1 MWRARAGID
10 DADDAAD
17 VEMEEVEKK
26 CMYACFFLLTTN
38 CYFPRQHGQDRQ
50 RTGKARPIAR
60 KIEAYTA
67 HLESIMPVA
76 VSTESLLRN
85 AFPSLDDP
93 IVSYL
98 SGFVDEPDES
108 PEEALTSVIEPI
120 LESATRYN
128 PAQARELK
136 AVLAAIRAVLEE
148 KAPED
153 DELYQTSTGL
163 TRLDRVVDMSKTA
176 MSKTA
181 GFDTAGGV
189 DLGLGGSKKNRTT
202 VDLKKLEKQ
211 ETKTRAKLAKRAQ
224 RDLYESSKVVE
235 LAKNQASY
243 EELFLK
249 VNPLENAAHRGKNK
263 DIHLPSI
270 DLNFGS
276 NRLLNNATLT
286 LASGR
291 RYGVIGRNGY
301 GKSTL
306 LRNMALRELPIPSH
320 ISLLYVE
327 QEITGDDTTAL
338 EAVLRADVWRERLL
352 VEERT
357 INSQLAALEEVAAA
371 AAATETAEAADGGP
385 MDMPTRQRE
394 MRREELTVR
403 LGEVQSQLIEMDAE
417 SGPARAAALLSGL
430 GISSEQQ
437 SWPTKA
443 FSGGWRMRL
452 ALARALF
459 CKPDLLM
466 LDEPSNMLDLDAIAW
481 LEDYLVEEWKGT
493 LLLVSHDRAFLDNVA
508 TDIIHVHSQRLDY
521 YKGNFSQFYSTR
533 EERRLNQQRE
543 YEANKLKR
551 EHLQAFVDRWRYN
564 ANRAAQAQ
572 SRLKELERLP
582 ILEPPEADDVVTFR
596 LPEVEQLNPPLIQ
609 LDEVT
614 FGYTPERILLEHV
627 SVDVTMD
634 SRIAVIGPN
643 GAGKSTL
650 MKLLIG
656 ELAPIKGDQKKNG
669 RLRIGWFSQHHI
681 DQLDYKATPV
691 GFLTAKFPGKTEQEY
706 RSHLGAFGITGSTG
720 LQKIETL
727 SGGQKSR
734 VAFAQLSLQR
744 AHILVL
750 DEPTNHLDVEGLD
763 ALASAIK
770 KWNGGV
776 IVISHDQTF
785 IKETCNEV
793 IVVRG
798 GRAVRKT
805 FDGNLRA
812 VLFD

>member
-1 MWRARAGID
+1 
-10 DADDAAD
+10 
-17 VEMEEVEKK
+17 
-26 CMYACFFLLTTN
+26 
-38 CYFPRQHGQDRQ
+38 
-50 RTGKARPIAR
+50 
-60 KIEAYTA
+60 
-67 HLESIMPVA
+67 MPVA
-76 VSTESLLRN
+76 VSTESLLN
-85 AFPSLDDP
+85 KAFPTLDDA

-98 SGFVDEPDES
+98 AGFVDEPDES
-108 PEEALTSVIEPI
+108 PEQALSTVIEPI

-128 PAQARELK
+128 PAQAKQLK
-136 AVLAAIRAVLEE
+136 AVLAEIRAVLEE
-148 KAPED
+148 KAPKD
-153 DELYQTSTGL
+153 DELYQTNTGL

-189 DLGLGGSKKNRTT
+189 DLALGGSKKNRTT

-211 ETKTRAKLAKRAQ
+211 EAKTRAKLAKRAQ
-224 RDLYESSKVVE
+224 RDLYESSKLVE
-235 LAKNQASY
+235 QAKNQASY

-249 VNPLENAAHRGKNK
+249 VNPLENAAHRSKNK
-263 DIHLPSI
+263 DVHLPSI
-270 DLNFGS
+270 DLSFGS

-286 LASGR
+286 LAAGR

-306 LRNMALRELPIPSH
+306 LRNMAMRELPIPTH

-327 QEITGDDTTAL
+327 QEITGDDTPAL

-352 VEERT
+352 AEERS
-357 INSQLAALEEVAAA
+357 INAQLAALEEAAA
-371 AAATETAEAADGGP
+371 AANAANEGEAAAETQEAAGGLV
-385 MDMPTRQRE
+385 DMPTRQRE
-394 MRREELTVR
+394 MKREELTAR

-508 TDIIHVHSQRLDY
+508 TDIIHLHSQRLDY
-521 YKGNFSQFYSTR
+521 YKGNFTQFYATR

-582 ILEPPEADDVVTFR
+582 VLEPPEADDVVTFR

-609 LDEVT
+609 LDDVT
-614 FGYTPERILLEHV
+614 FGYNTERILLKNV

-656 ELAPIKGDQKKNG
+656 ELAPMKGDQKRNG
-669 RLRIGWFSQHHI
+669 RLRIGWFSQHHV

-691 GFLTAKFPGKTEQEY
+691 GFLAAKFPGKTEQEY
-706 RSHLGAFGITGSTG
+706 RAHLGAFGITGSTS
-720 LQKIETL
+720 LQRIETL

-770 KWNGGV
+770 KWNGGC

-798 GRAVRKT
+798 GKAVRKT

>member
-1 MWRARAGID
+1 ML
-10 DADDAAD
+10 AD
-17 VEMEEVEKK
+17 
-26 CMYACFFLLTTN
+26 
-38 CYFPRQHGQDRQ
+38 
-50 RTGKARPIAR
+50 
-60 KIEAYTA
+60 
-67 HLESIMPVA
+67 
-76 VSTESLLRN
+76 VSTESLLRK
-85 AFPSLDDP
+85 AFPKLDEP

-108 PEEALTSVIEPI
+108 PEQALTAVIEPI
-120 LESATRYN
+120 LESATRYD
-128 PAQARELK
+128 PAQSKELK
-136 AVLAAIRAVLEE
+136 KVLAQIRALLEV
-148 KAPED
+148 KAPKE
-153 DELYQTSTGL
+153 DELYQTNTGL
-163 TRLDRVVDMSKTA
+163 TRLDRVVDMRQTA

-189 DLGLGGSKKNRTT
+189 DLALGGSKKNRTT

-211 ETKTRAKLAKRAQ
+211 EAKTRAKLVKRAQ

-235 LAKNQASY
+235 QAKNQASY

-263 DIHLPSI
+263 VGLLFFTEGDQHAEPKSWSPDAQDVHLPSI
-270 DLNFGS
+270 DLSFGS
-276 NRLLNNATLT
+276 NRLLTNATLT

-327 QEITGDDTTAL
+327 QEITGDDTPAL
-338 EAVLRADVWRERLL
+338 EAVLRADVWRERLMA
-352 VEERT
+352 EERT
-357 INSQLAALEEVAAA
+357 LNSQLAALEEAAA
-371 AAATETAEAADGGP
+371 AAAAAGEATEDGP
-385 MDMPTRQRE
+385 VDMPTRQRE
-394 MRREELTVR
+394 MKREELTAR

-430 GISSEQQ
+430 GIESERQ

-508 TDIIHVHSQRLDY
+508 TDIIHLHSQRLDY
-521 YKGNFSQFYSTR
+521 YKGNFTQFYATR

-582 ILEPPEADDVVTFR
+582 VLEPPEADDVVTFR

-609 LDEVT
+609 LDDVT
-614 FGYTPERILLEHV
+614 FGYTPERILLQNV
-627 SVDVTMD
+627 SCDVTMD

-656 ELAPIKGDQKKNG
+656 ELAPLKGDQKRNG

-681 DQLDYKATPV
+681 DQLDYKATAV
-691 GFLTAKFPGKTEQEY
+691 GFLAAKFPGKTEQEY
-706 RSHLGAFGITGSTG
+706 RSHLGAFGITGPTG
-720 LQKIETL
+720 LQRIETL

-734 VAFAQLSLQR
+734 VAFAQLSMQR

-763 ALASAIK
+763 ALANAIK

-785 IKETCNEV
+785 IKETCKEV

-798 GRAVRKT
+798 GKAVRKA
-805 FDGNLRA
+805 FEGNLRA